1 MSEQTSET
9 LDRDRF
15 GAWCD
20 ERGLGTA
27 GAPIELTEVSGGIQN
42 VIYEVR
48 RDGLHAALRIPPP
61 KAPDARDEGIKRE
74 WRIIEA
80 LDGTELAR
88 TVPQRP
94 DEATRT
100 GVPTRRGRCA
110 DGGRRLGGAR
120 PGRSRSTRRIPRPS
134 GRALVALLRSGQDP

>member
-1 MSEQTSET
+1 MSEQTSEA
-9 LDRDRF
+9 LDRDRL

-42 VIYEVR
+42 VIYDVR

-80 LDGTELAR
+80 LDGTDVGPNR
-88 TVPQRP
+88 ST
-94 DEATRT
+94 ATR
-100 GVPTRRGRCA
+100 
-110 DGGRRLGGAR
+110 
-120 PGRSRSTRRIPRPS
+120 RSDPNWRTNSS
-134 GRALVALLRSGQDP
+134 RALR